1 MRQEPNA
8 RRLRRNP
15 RTTRSWAD
23 GALDGV
29 VVEFDAAVF
38 DEARQALPAR
48 QGVSDGLG
56 KLAFL
61 AVRPRFKRS
70 HGSSAAITGQCVA
83 WHDRIRSYSRAICD
97 GFDAAISLAQG

>member
-61 AVRPRFKRS
+61 ADQTEFYAQPRLERGD
-70 HGSSAAITGQCVA
+70 H
-83 WHDRIRSYSRAICD
+83 RAMRR
-97 GFDAAISLAQG
+97 LA